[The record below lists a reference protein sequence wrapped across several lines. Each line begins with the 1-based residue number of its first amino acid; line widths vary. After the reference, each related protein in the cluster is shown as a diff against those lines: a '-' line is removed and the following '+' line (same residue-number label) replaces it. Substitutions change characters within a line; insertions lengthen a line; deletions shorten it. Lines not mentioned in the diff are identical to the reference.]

1 MKFDVFV
8 FIELRRFRKSARSVG
23 PGLGARL
30 HPTPVGDVA
39 PTNFSFGRFLKSRW
53 ILFGHKFP
61 GPSFGMLAYCNKPYP
76 VGVSALDDI
85 GDLSLNLWRNDKLEF
100 RVRGDGTCSSEQL
113 CRCCLYP
120 ISEAGLTS
128 RKEKKSTTWNPA

>member
-39 PTNFSFGRFLKSRW
+39 PTNFSFGRFFFST
-53 ILFGHKFP
+53 
-61 GPSFGMLAYCNKPYP
+61 
-76 VGVSALDDI
+76 
-85 GDLSLNLWRNDKLEF
+85 
-100 RVRGDGTCSSEQL
+100 VR
-113 CRCCLYP
+113 
-120 ISEAGLTS
+120 
-128 RKEKKSTTWNPA
+128 

>member
-39 PTNFSFGRFLKSRW
+39 PTNFSFGRFLGVMRRVMRRW
-53 ILFGHKFP
+53 AADTAASMRFDLECP
-61 GPSFGMLAYCNKPYP
+61 LCASCKPAQLE
-76 VGVSALDDI
+76 VGIIMDYLLHETYV
-85 GDLSLNLWRNDKLEF
+85 K
-100 RVRGDGTCSSEQL
+100 
-113 CRCCLYP
+113 
-120 ISEAGLTS
+120 
-128 RKEKKSTTWNPA
+128 